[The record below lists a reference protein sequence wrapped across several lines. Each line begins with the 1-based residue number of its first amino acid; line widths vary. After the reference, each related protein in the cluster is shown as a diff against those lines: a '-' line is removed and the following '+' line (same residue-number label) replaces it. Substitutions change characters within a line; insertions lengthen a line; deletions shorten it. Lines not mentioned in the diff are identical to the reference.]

1 MTNIVNTNKRDVSNV
16 QRKAELGLGNVDNIG
31 LTEYT
36 RLAYSQI
43 QDFINTGS
51 VFSKVTSKAIPL
63 FELPDKC
70 SIKFF
75 AKLKTSEKT
84 LAIKGEL
91 MVSSGRLAENILILD
106 DTAEIAGWDNENAD
120 VVTLGGYSPYLF
132 LIDLDDST
140 DSSCVSSTLF
150 NKTYSDNRY
159 LVTLCTGPIVEGK
172 IQPVE
177 IEYEEIQITLLEYT
191 NTHCVILNP
200 SNEFLTNEGENNVN
214 EFKLPKTFIELNH
227 SKFSSWHDNPFS
239 VGNHADDSSRFRPR
253 VASYNNKV
261 FNYITDFDNLK
272 TDLEDNESNTF
283 SVKFTPTTLRTDEG
297 VDTSSYGLC
306 KISGFTYYKPVDYAK
321 NPPSPS
327 GEGEGE
333 NSTVVDNIK
342 NLRRF
347 INGIIGSDT
356 DVITVAQFKN
366 FSEIVF
372 QIIKSMVNE
381 VQETSSVID
390 IVDGFDSIDNDN
402 IYLFSSPANGRSR
415 FEVSVKSTV
424 SWETGTGKLNTKGVK
439 YNAYIDR
446 GNNDWELL
454 GESDWITIDIPE
466 DIIYI
471 EEDSE
476 SEDTNTNPTHIS
488 DTSESK
494 IGIVVKENWD
504 WSNSRE
510 ARIKLLQAASN
521 GNDGLKHIKAEV
533 EGVDGEGTII
543 SDIGTPAEV
552 IFKISQSNASVQ
564 RGFVIGGEKFECFNS
579 SNPTDNK
586 TYTYNIDGSSSMSG
600 DLDNTYEYYVLNGVE
615 KQISTL
621 VGSGATISVE
631 NGANSWFLLSNT
643 ENMLNGNNKATL
655 NYGTNPSFSNK
666 RQDTIILT
674 SPLNKNI
681 TNTNLSEINRLTLN
695 VVQSNYSGITPKI
708 FINKTTTVT
717 EIIPGAI
724 KDGEWEE
731 ITRFN
736 ITTEN
741 CNVND
746 YDIDRS
752 KLVSALS
759 QNIKLEY
766 SVDSNVGSKSATLV
780 LSCNR
785 SGNETA
791 SRESEDDSSL
801 TTDYGMITFIHK
813 SNVSSTGK
821 AVLTIKQHY
830 YCPTWKYT
838 LEAADDSYKT
848 PSSSNF
854 TLASSGGT
862 KQIQISSFKVDER
875 GKKNRVSLPWV
886 VSKGYNNNMSSE
898 TQNPYYLVTLNNS
911 SGTDGGYVSCS
922 IGNNNLVGSR
932 VFGYGGSS
940 TSDSDSYWA
949 SSLNL
954 FPGYGKYIL
963 NLNYNTSVGYV
974 KESKVYITQGYTSFS
989 NPVAKINFTS
999 KATTF
1004 FSESTMKTTIP
1015 SIYLTRSDCFVD
1027 NTNPRHTEIPK
1038 GIAELGLP
1046 KAFKGYLYLPFNFDV
1061 TYNSSTNNTLSIIG
1075 KNSSTHTSTIYSN
1088 NMSRLFPNIG
1098 GIRQDLANYYS
1109 NPSNYS
1115 IEELEKTTSKGYT
1128 IGTYEPELMIGV
1140 DYAYLKL
1147 NVPYVDS
1154 NHYKQNAIKISL
1166 RDPRTGLMASAK
1178 FYIRRG

>member
-106 DTAEIAGWDNENAD
+106 DTAEVAGWNNENAD

-132 LIDLDDST
+132 LIDLDNST

-159 LVTLCTGPIVEGK
+159 LVTLCTGPVVEGK

-191 NTHCVILNP
+191 NTHCIILNP
-200 SNEFLTNEGENNVN
+200 SNEFLTSEGENNVN

-253 VASYNNKV
+253 VASYNNKD
-261 FNYITDFDNLK
+261 FRNITDFDNLK
-272 TDLEDNESNTF
+272 TDHEDNENNTF

-306 KISGFTYYKPVDYAK
+306 KISGFTYYKPVDYAS
-321 NPPSPS
+321 NPPS
-327 GEGEGE
+327 GEGEGESSE

-372 QIIKSMVNE
+372 QIIKSMVNKVE
-381 VQETSSVID
+381 ETSSVID
-390 IVDGFDSIDNDN
+390 IVDGFDSINDDNV
-402 IYLFSSPANGRSR
+402 YLFSSPANGRSR
-415 FEVSVKSTV
+415 FEVSIKSTV
-424 SWETGTGKLNTKGVK
+424 SWATGTGKPNTKGVK
-439 YNAYIDR
+439 YNAFIQRSD
-446 GNNDWELL
+446 NTWELL
-454 GESDWITIDIPE
+454 TENDWITIDIPE
-466 DIIYI
+466 NIIYI
-471 EEDSE
+471 PETD
-476 SEDTNTNPTHIS
+476 SEDTNPNHIS

-504 WSNSRE
+504 WNNGRK
-510 ARIKLLQAASN
+510 AHIKLIQASN
-521 GNDGLKHIKAEV
+521 ERGKIEAKV
-533 EGVDGEGTII
+533 EGVEGKGTTTSEVGDAAKVEFII
-543 SDIGTPAEV
+543 SQPE
-552 IFKISQSNASVQ
+552 ASVQ

-621 VGSGATISVE
+621 VESGAAVSVE

-681 TNTNLSEINRLTLN
+681 TNTALSEINRLTLN

-746 YDIDRS
+746 YDIDKS

-766 SVDSNVGSKSATLV
+766 SVDSNVGSKSATLI

-801 TTDYGMITFIHK
+801 TTDYGMITFTHR

-862 KQIQISSFKVDER
+862 RQIQISSFKVDER
-875 GKKNRVSLPWV
+875 GKKSRVSLPWV
-886 VSKGYNNNMSSE
+886 VSKGYNNNMSTE

-940 TSDSDSYWA
+940 TADSDSYWA

-1004 FSESTMKTTIP
+1004 FSESTMKTTIS

-1027 NTNPRHTEIPK
+1027 NTNPRHSEIPK
-1038 GIAELGLP
+1038 NIAELGLP
-1046 KAFKGYLYLPFNFDV
+1046 KGFKGYLYLPFNFDV

-1075 KNSSTHTSTIYSN
+1075 KNSSTHTSTIYSS

-1115 IEELEKTTSKGYT
+1115 IKEMEATTSRGYT

-1154 NHYKQNAIKISL
+1154 NHYKQNAIQISL

>member
-16 QRKAELGLGNVDNIG
+16 QRKAELGLGNVDNIS

-106 DTAEIAGWDNENAD
+106 DTAEEAKWNNENAD

-191 NTHCVILNP
+191 NTHCIILNP
-200 SNEFLTNEGENNVN
+200 SNEFLTSEGENNVN
-214 EFKLPKTFIELNH
+214 EFKLPGIFIELNH

-253 VASYNNKV
+253 VASYNNKD
-261 FNYITDFDNLK
+261 FRNITDFDNLK
-272 TDLEDNESNTF
+272 TDLGDIY
-283 SVKFTPTTLRTDEG
+283 KFTPTTLRTDEG

-321 NPPSPS
+321 NPS
-327 GEGEGE
+327 GESEGESSE

-342 NLRRF
+342 NLRKF

-372 QIIKSMVNE
+372 QIIKSMVNKVE
-381 VQETSSVID
+381 DTSSVID
-390 IVDGFDSIDNDN
+390 IVDGFDSINDSN
-402 IYLFSSPANGRSR
+402 QYLFSSPANGRSR
-415 FEVSVKSTV
+415 FEVSIKSTV

-439 YNAYIDR
+439 YNAFISR
-446 GNNDWELL
+446 GNDVWELL
-454 GESDWITIDIPE
+454 NENDWITIDIPE
-466 DIIYI
+466 DIIFP
-471 EEDSE
+471 EDSE
-476 SEDTNTNPTHIS
+476 SVTHIS

-504 WSNSRE
+504 WSSNRE
-510 ARIKLLQAASN
+510 AHIKLLQASN
-521 GNDGLKHIKAEV
+521 EEEKIEAEV
-533 EGVDGEGTII
+533 EDPEGEGTTIN
-543 SDIGTPAEV
+543 SVGAPAEV
-552 IFKISQSNASVQ
+552 EFIISQPKASVQ

-579 SNPTDNK
+579 SNSTST
-586 TYTYNIDGSSSMSG
+586 TYTYNVDGSSSMSG

-621 VGSGATISVE
+621 VESGATVSVE

-681 TNTNLSEINRLTLN
+681 TNTNLSEINRLILN

-741 CNVND
+741 CNIND
-746 YDIDRS
+746 YNIDTS

-766 SVDSNVGSKSATLV
+766 SVDSNVGSRSATLV

-801 TTDYGMITFIHK
+801 TTDYGMVTFTHK

-875 GKKNRVSLPWV
+875 GKKSRVSLPWV
-886 VSKGYNNNMSSE
+886 VSKGYNNNMSTE

-940 TSDSDSYWA
+940 TADSDSYWA

-1004 FSESTMKTTIP
+1004 FSESTMKTTIS

-1027 NTNPRHTEIPK
+1027 NTNPRHTAIPK
-1038 GIAELGLP
+1038 DIAELGLP
-1046 KAFKGYLYLPFNFDV
+1046 KGFKGYLYLPFNFDV

-1088 NMSRLFPNIG
+1088 NMSRLFPNVG

-1115 IEELEKTTSKGYT
+1115 IKELEATTSKGYT

-1154 NHYKQNAIKISL
+1154 DHYKQNAIQISL

>member
-106 DTAEIAGWDNENAD
+106 DTAEIAGWNNENAD

-132 LIDLDDST
+132 LIDLDNST

-200 SNEFLTNEGENNVN
+200 SNEFLTNEGENSVN
-214 EFKLPKTFIELNH
+214 GFKLPGISIELNH

-272 TDLEDNESNTF
+272 TDIGDTY
-283 SVKFTPTTLRTDEG
+283 KFTPTAFRTDEG

-306 KISGFTYYKPVDYAK
+306 KISGFTYYKPVDYASQ
-321 NPPSPS
+321 NPPS
-327 GEGEGE
+327 GEGESESSE

-372 QIIKSMVNE
+372 QIIKSMVNKVE
-381 VQETSSVID
+381 DTSSIID
-390 IVDGFDSIDNDN
+390 IVDGFDSINEN
-402 IYLFSSPANGRSR
+402 GYLFSSPANGRSR
-415 FEVSVKSTV
+415 FEVSIKSTV
-424 SWETGTGKLNTKGVK
+424 SWETGTGNNTKGVK
-439 YNAYIDR
+439 YNVYIQRD
-446 GNNDWELL
+446 NNEWEQLN
-454 GESDWITIDIPE
+454 EDDWIAIDIPE
-466 DIIYI
+466 NVAF
-471 EEDSE
+471 EDTESSE
-476 SEDTNTNPTHIS
+476 STTHIS

-504 WSNSRE
+504 WKNDRT
-510 ARIKLLQAASN
+510 AHIKLLQAN
-521 GNDGLKHIKAEV
+521 TINNTTKTKDIIAEV
-533 EGVDGEGTII
+533 EGIDGNTITGK
-543 SDIGTPAEV
+543 IGEAAEV
-552 IFKISQSNASVQ
+552 KFTISQPKASVQ

-600 DLDNTYEYYVLNGVE
+600 DFDNTYEYYVLNGVE

-621 VGSGATISVE
+621 VESGATVSVE
-631 NGANSWFLLSNT
+631 NGANSWFLLSDT

-666 RQDTIILT
+666 RQDTIVLT

-681 TNTNLSEINRLTLN
+681 TNTTLSEINRLTLN

-746 YDIDRS
+746 YDIDKS

-801 TTDYGMITFIHK
+801 TTDYGMITFTHR

-862 KQIQISSFKVDER
+862 RQIQISSFKVDER
-875 GKKNRVSLPWV
+875 GKKSRVSLPWV
-886 VSKGYNNNMSSE
+886 VSKGYNNNMSTE

-940 TSDSDSYWA
+940 TADSDSYWA

-1015 SIYLTRSDCFVD
+1015 SVYLTRSDCFVD

-1038 GIAELGLP
+1038 NIAELGLP
-1046 KAFKGYLYLPFNFDV
+1046 KGFKGYLYLPFNFDV

-1154 NHYKQNAIKISL
+1154 SHYKQNAIKISL